1 MDRCHRIGQQ
11 KPVLV
16 LRLATA
22 HSVEGKML
30 RRANSKLMLEKLV
43 IKKGAF
49 LDVGSSNEKKSM
61 SMSADELLELLKSDV
76 SLQDVPQSAEVDNAT
91 LNQLLDR
98 THLLHGKPRPYS
110 ESGPGYEVVQQIE
123 GSGLL
128 QGVE

>member
-1 MDRCHRIGQQ
+1 MDRCHRIGQN

-30 RRANSKLMLEKLV
+30 RRANSKLMLERLV

-49 LDVGSSNEKKSM
+49 IDVDEKKSS
-61 SMSADELLELLKSDV
+61 SMSSDELMEVLKTDI
-76 SLQDVPQSAEVDNAT
+76 SLNDVPQSKEVNDVM
-91 LNQLLDR
+91 LNKILDR
-98 THLLHGKPRPYS
+98 DHLLKGTPLPYA
-110 ESGPGYEVVQQIE
+110 ESGPGYEVVQQLE

>member
-49 LDVGSSNEKKSM
+49 LDVT
-61 SMSADELLELLKSDV
+61 DV
-76 SLQDVPQSAEVDNAT
+76 SAYS
-91 LNQLLDR
+91 QLGSQFGRYAKYTAQWLGWLSCVHFGCVL
-98 THLLHGKPRPYS
+98 HLLLLWGNLGHRAGLRGEQKSAAYWLCRHASLPTLGGKKETS
-110 ESGPGYEVVQQIE
+110 
-123 GSGLL
+123 
-128 QGVE
+128 